1 MAKATSSK
9 KLQDVFLHHIAKG
22 HAPVTVFLTN
32 GVKLS
37 GNLTW
42 VDEECV
48 TLARDGV
55 TQLIYKHAVATV
67 MPTDAMSVYDIM
79 GQPE

>member
-1 MAKATSSK
+1 MAAKK
-9 KLQDVFLHHIAKG
+9 KLQDVFLAHVSKG
-22 HAPVTVFLTN
+22 HGPVTVFLTN

-37 GNLTW
+37 GSITW
-42 VDEECV
+42 VDEECL

-55 TQLIYKHAVATV
+55 TQLIFKHAVATV
-67 MPTDAMSVYDIM
+67 MPQDAVSIYDLM